1 MSIVRKRP
9 YWLWDYDLTEK
20 DVRRIL
26 AGKNETEKIWLMS
39 RILEAAKY
47 EDVWKYLSYRQVR
60 EWFTRLK
67 LKEPIRKAWQLA
79 LNTWEQV

>member
-1 MSIVRKRP
+1 MSSKKRP

-39 RILEAAKY
+39 RILESAKY

-60 EWFTRLK
+60 EWFPRLR
-67 LKEPIRKAWQLA
+67 LKEPIRQAWQLA
-79 LNTWEQV
+79 LNTWERI